1 MFYVVE
7 CESSFFF
14 IFKRRKK
21 TSFYLQ
27 LQLTPNNPIA
37 ERVLFV
43 ASIIS
48 SCKSSSSSSSF
59 SSSSFSTYPSS
70 SSISF
75 CSLVLHRSRS
85 TPFLLQVSLRSLRV
99 LFAREIIRYRR
110 NLRNAR
116 EIIRY
121 RSRECT
127 FVDQGGKQRGP
138 PPAFRGRLE
147 GEGD

>member
-1 MFYVVE
+1 MRVE
-7 CESSFFF
+7 LFF

-27 LQLTPNNPIA
+27 LQLTPNNRIA

-43 ASIIS
+43 ASVIS
-48 SCKSSSSSSSF
+48 SCESSSSSS
-59 SSSSFSTYPSS
+59 STYPSS
-70 SSISF
+70 SSTSF

-116 EIIRY
+116 EIILY
-121 RSRECT
+121 RPRECT
-127 FVDQGGKQRGP
+127 FVDQGGETTRSTPCISGETRG
-138 PPAFRGRLE
+138 RGRLVCCFFRL
-147 GEGD
+147 